1 MSSQNESISESEKN
15 LATSDSTDPISDSES
30 NLKISNTVEA
40 LTEIGE
46 SLPEETF
53 NPSDT
58 RDLQI
63 ILDQP
68 QKHVTPFET
77 YVSYSIAT
85 KTTRAEYERGEYV
98 VRRRY
103 SDFEWLRNQLT
114 HTYPTHIVPPLPEKH
129 SLMEQID
136 RYDRSFILCRMQLLG
151 RFLNR
156 VADHPVLSSN
166 KLYKAFLTE
175 PPNEFSIVKRSSNS
189 LGLFGR
195 MSESLHNLATAYVA
209 KGRTNEFEKMNDY
222 ILKLTEKMS
231 TMEKI
236 GHRILKERLAY
247 LHDLQHIQP
256 ALDKWSESEPDLV
269 QALQAIGS
277 ASSTCSDSEIKLID
291 KHRQNISVV
300 FIHFELIRSILR
312 FTARFGSLGLML
324 GFYIWSYSSLV
335 LLKIVNVYISFFV
348 ELFSSSY

>member
-1 MSSQNESISESEKN
+1 
-15 LATSDSTDPISDSES
+15 
-30 NLKISNTVEA
+30 
-40 LTEIGE
+40 
-46 SLPEETF
+46 
-53 NPSDT
+53 
-58 RDLQI
+58 
-63 ILDQP
+63 
-68 QKHVTPFET
+68 
-77 YVSYSIAT
+77 
-85 KTTRAEYERGEYV
+85 
-98 VRRRY
+98 
-103 SDFEWLRNQLT
+103 
-114 HTYPTHIVPPLPEKH
+114 
-129 SLMEQID
+129 
-136 RYDRSFILCRMQLLG
+136 
-151 RFLNR
+151 
-156 VADHPVLSSN
+156 
-166 KLYKAFLTE
+166 
-175 PPNEFSIVKRSSNS
+175 
-189 LGLFGR
+189 

-236 GHRILKERLAY
+236 GHRILKERLGTSFTNFYSWLFFKTMIIKYYSLLLAY

-312 FTARFGSLGLML
+312 FTARFGSLGLIL